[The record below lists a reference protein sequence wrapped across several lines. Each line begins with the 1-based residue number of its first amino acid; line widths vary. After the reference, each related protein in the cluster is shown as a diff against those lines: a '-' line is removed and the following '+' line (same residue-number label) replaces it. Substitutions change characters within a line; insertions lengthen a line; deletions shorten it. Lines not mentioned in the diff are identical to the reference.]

1 MIELSY
7 CSAVGNLLKQWN
19 MLTPTDP
26 RQRIPTYTIHFE
38 SHPIEKTLGLPCFGR
53 GCYTISMFQTLT
65 NARGWQ
71 WFTASVLILAGG
83 MYSAQS
89 STLTRPAKPNFI
101 VIFCDD
107 LGYGDIGPF
116 GSTLNQT
123 PHLDRM
129 AEEGLRLTSFY
140 VTCSVC
146 TPSRSSLM
154 TGCYAQRV
162 DMHVNDRNL
171 CVLFPGDKKGLNPS
185 EITIAEVLKTQG
197 YATACIG
204 KWHMGDQPEFL
215 PTQQGFDTYFGIPY
229 SNDMGERKDGSRP
242 PLPLIRNQRIIEAPA
257 DQSKLTE
264 RYTQEAVRFIQ
275 QHQNDPFFIYLPHTF
290 PHVPLFAGEKF
301 KGKSKNGLYGDVI
314 EELDASTGTI
324 LNTLRQLNLD
334 KRTMVIFTSDN
345 GATGGKGRSNGPLR
359 GTKGTTWEG
368 GMREPFVAW
377 WPGQIPAGTTSDALT
392 STIDLLPTLAYLAN
406 AEVPSD
412 RILDGLNIWS
422 IINQPT
428 QSTSPH
434 DYFYYY
440 QMQQLQALRDKQWK
454 LHLPL
459 VPKMRNWGKPETES
473 PIMLF
478 DLATDIGETNNV
490 AEEYPEVVE
499 RMLHQAQRIR
509 HDLGDL
515 NIQAH
520 GRRRSGWNDSP
531 TLLRAGIR

>member
-1 MIELSY
+1 MI
-7 CSAVGNLLKQWN
+7 A
-19 MLTPTDP
+19 
-26 RQRIPTYTIHFE
+26 
-38 SHPIEKTLGLPCFGR
+38 KTLGLPGFGD
-53 GCYTISMFQTLT
+53 GCYTILMFRFMRHVRVWRWLLAILLIQT
-65 NARGWQ
+65 
-71 WFTASVLILAGG
+71 AGLLP
-83 MYSAQS
+83 AQS
-89 STLTRPAKPNFI
+89 ASPSRPVKPNFI

-116 GSTLNQT
+116 GSKANRT

-154 TGCYAQRV
+154 TGCYSQRV

-185 EITIAEVLKTQG
+185 EVTIAEVLKNKG

-215 PTQQGFDTYFGIPY
+215 PTRQGFDTYFGIPY

-242 PLPLIRNQRIIEAPA
+242 PLPLMRNERVVEAPV

-264 RYTQEAVRFIQ
+264 RYTQEAIRFIR
-275 QHQNDPFFIYLPHTF
+275 QHQKDPFFIYLPHTF
-290 PHVPLFAGEKF
+290 PHVPLFAGANF

-314 EELDASTGTI
+314 EELDASTGAI
-324 LNTLRQLNLD
+324 LNTLRELD
-334 KRTMVIFTSDN
+334 LDRRTMVIFTSDN

-359 GTKGTTWEG
+359 GNKGTTWDG

-377 WPGQIPAGTTSDALT
+377 WPGQIPAASTSDALT
-392 STIDLLPTLAYLAN
+392 STIDLLPTLAHLAD
-406 AEVPSD
+406 ADVPSD
-412 RILDGLNIWS
+412 RTLDGLNIWP
-422 IINQPT
+422 ILNQPS
-428 QSTSPH
+428 QSVSPH

-440 QMQQLQALRDKQWK
+440 QMQQLQALRDERWK

-459 VPKMRNWGKPETES
+459 VPKLRNWGNPDAES
-473 PIMLF
+473 PLMLF
-478 DLATDIGETNNV
+478 DLKTDIGETQNV
-490 AEEYPEVVE
+490 AIQHPDVVE
-499 RMLHQAQRIR
+499 RMLKQAQQIR
-509 HDLGDL
+509 HVLGDV
-515 NIQAH
+515 NMPAH
-520 GRRRSGWNDSP
+520 GRRSSGWNDAP
-531 TLLRAGIR
+531 KFLRMGRR